1 MLMNLQIIK
10 LTEQQLRDLKI
21 FLERVELRGVEAVRF
36 TALVQSI
43 NAAQAE
49 APSKNQVD
57 TEIITLNV

>member
-1 MLMNLQIIK
+1 MNLQIIK